1 MLVHMWWMSN
11 KMGLIRLVLLD
22 LCMGY
27 MNNMKSEDQKE
38 LREWVLDDSIYKGV
52 LEVTKEICKI
62 LNNKK
67 EQLWIKQFFL

>member
-1 MLVHMWWMSN
+1 
-11 KMGLIRLVLLD
+11 
-22 LCMGY
+22 MGY

-38 LREWVLDDSIYKGV
+38 LREWVLDDSRYKGV

-67 EQLWIKQFFL
+67 E